1 MKYIIEIENEPFGRN
16 DDPFFP
22 HGMDELYRAKGFKSL
37 VFDKNGLDKLTPYTE
52 PDRKAVDLQ
61 YAHDIENVARM
72 NYNEGAKDAW
82 EFCMN
87 TDWSWISEI
96 DTKPLREYSYQ
107 EAKAKYEAWR
117 KQKDEIRVGDEVVY
131 ADDPNKE
138 KAIVLRLY
146 QPKQYKTLA
155 DILCEDGT
163 VVKMIKVEN
172 LAWTGRHFDE
182 VEDMLKKMKGA

>member
-16 DDPFFP
+16 DDPFFY

-37 VFDKNGLDKLTPYTE
+37 VFDQYGLDKLTPYTE
-52 PDRKAVDLQ
+52 PDRKA
-61 YAHDIENVARM
+61 IEDEV
-72 NYNEGAKDAW
+72 W

-107 EAKAKYEAWR
+107 EAKVKYEAWR
-117 KQKDEIRVGDEVVY
+117 KQKDEIRVGDEVT
-131 ADDPNKE
+131 
-138 KAIVLRLY
+138 LY
-146 QPKQYKTLA
+146 NNVKLVVVTI
-155 DILCEDGT
+155 DHGT
-163 VVKMIKVEN
+163 SVQGIDEN
-172 LAWTGRHFDE
+172 GECYEYIELDKLTKTGRHYDE